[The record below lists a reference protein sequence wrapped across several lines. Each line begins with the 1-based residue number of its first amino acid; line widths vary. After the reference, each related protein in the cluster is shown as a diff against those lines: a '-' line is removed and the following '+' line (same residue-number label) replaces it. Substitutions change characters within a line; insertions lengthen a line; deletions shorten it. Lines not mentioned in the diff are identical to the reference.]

1 MAKRKDYGEGGSESK
16 QNAMHQ
22 WDSVNRR
29 FIGHSEVH
37 SAEGTVCSPRNS
49 AAPGNQQPQELGRWG
64 RVLLT
69 QYIYQPQR

>member
-16 QNAMHQ
+16 QNAMQQ

-37 SAEGTVCSPRNS
+37 SAEGTVCSPRN
-49 AAPGNQQPQELGRWG
+49 
-64 RVLLT
+64 
-69 QYIYQPQR
+69 